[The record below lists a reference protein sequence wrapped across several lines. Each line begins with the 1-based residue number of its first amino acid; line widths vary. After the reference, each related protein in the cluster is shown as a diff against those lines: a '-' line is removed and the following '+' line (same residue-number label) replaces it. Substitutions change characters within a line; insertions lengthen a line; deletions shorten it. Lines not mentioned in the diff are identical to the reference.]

1 MPRLFTRFFRGDSAR
16 SRAETAHDQST
27 GLGLA
32 IARAAAEAHGGSLG
46 FAGNAPGAVFELRL
60 PAYLKEL

>member
-1 MPRLFTRFFRGDSAR
+1 VPRLFTRFFRGDSAR
-16 SRAETAHDQST
+16 SRAQTGHDQST

-32 IARAAAEAHGGSLG
+32 IARAGAEAHGGTLR

-60 PAYLKEL
+60 PGYLKEL